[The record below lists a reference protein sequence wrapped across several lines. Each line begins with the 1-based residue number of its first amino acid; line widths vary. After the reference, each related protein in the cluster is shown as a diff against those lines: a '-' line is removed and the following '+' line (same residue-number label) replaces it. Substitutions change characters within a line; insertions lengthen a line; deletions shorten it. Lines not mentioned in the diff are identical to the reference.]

1 MTSPTRRH
9 LLQAAAATTLLPA
22 AVRRALAIPAAR
34 GSGSIQDVQHV
45 VILMQEN
52 RSFDHYFGTLRGV
65 RGFGDRF
72 TIPLPGG
79 QSVWEQHNGRRTVL
93 PYHLDGRSGNA
104 QCALELP
111 HSWPDAQ
118 AAWNGGR
125 MQRWP
130 VFKTDASMAY
140 YREAELPVQFAL
152 ANAFTLCDAYHCS
165 LQGGTNPNR
174 LFLFTGTNDPEG
186 TGGGPVVD
194 NSVDGLGPVEAGF
207 RWTTYA
213 ERLQAAGVSWC
224 VYQDMDDNFGD
235 NPLVTF
241 RTFRAAHAGGG
252 GPLMKGMSSTLQG
265 ASLDGLRRDVLA
277 GRLPQVS
284 WVVAPAEYSEHPG
297 PSTPVQGGWYAEQV
311 LDALTADPAVWS
323 RTVLLLMFDENDAFF
338 DHMPPP
344 AAPSRRA
351 DGSLAGKST
360 VDDRAERHRD
370 GQVYGPGPRVPLWV
384 ISPWS
389 RGGWVNSEV
398 FDHTSVIRFLEARF
412 GVAEPNISPWRRA
425 VFGDL
430 TSCFDFAAPDAQPP
444 ALRPQTKAWADTQR
458 ARQRAQPAIEVP
470 TAARQR
476 LPQQAAGVRPS
487 RALPYRLDVDL
498 RTDAADGA
506 VTLEFIN
513 SGSAGAVFQV
523 YDRLHLDALPR
534 RYTVEAGKRL
544 QDVWQPTASD
554 RTAYD
559 LWLLGPNGFH
569 RRFSGRL
576 QPEPAGPGPDVA
588 LAIEG
593 TQLIFTLRNDGDAAC
608 EFEIRQN
615 SYRRAKLRR
624 AVPAGMAVE
633 WRWDVGVDGHWY
645 DLVVSAA
652 GLERRYAGRVETG
665 RHGISDPAMVLAW
678 PKQRSGPT

>member
-1 MTSPTRRH
+1 MTTASRRRF
-9 LLQAAAATTLLPA
+9 LQAAASTALLPA
-22 AVRRALAIPAAR
+22 AIQRALAIPAAH
-34 GSGSIQDVQHV
+34 GSGSIADVEHV

-72 TIPLPGG
+72 TIPLAGG
-79 QSVWEQHNGRRTVL
+79 KSVWEQSNGRRTVL
-93 PYHLDGRSGNA
+93 PYHLDGSRGNA

-152 ANAFTLCDAYHCS
+152 ANAFTVCDAYHCS
-165 LQGGTNPNR
+165 LHGGTNPNR
-174 LFLFTGTNDPEG
+174 LFLFTGTNDPTG
-186 TGGGPVVD
+186 SGGGPVVD
-194 NSVDGLGPVEAGF
+194 NRVDGLGPVEAGF

-213 ERLQAAGVSWC
+213 ERLEAAGVSWC

-241 RTFRAAHAGGG
+241 RSFRAAHGAEAGKG

-311 LDALTADPAVWS
+311 LDALTDDPAVWS
-323 RTVLLLMFDENDAFF
+323 RTVLLLMYDENDAFF

-344 AAPSRRA
+344 AAPSRRG

-360 VDDRAERHRD
+360 VDDSAERHHG
-370 GQVYGPGPRVPLWV
+370 GQVYGPGPRVPLWA

-412 GVAEPNISPWRRA
+412 GVMEPNISPWRRA

-430 TSCFDFAAPDAQPP
+430 TSCFDFAAADSQPP
-444 ALRPQTKAWADTQR
+444 SLRPQTKAWADSMRASQR
-458 ARQRAQPAIEVP
+458 ALAGIEVP
-470 TAARQR
+470 AAVDQR
-476 LPQQAAGVRPS
+476 LPQQAPGVRPS
-487 RALPYRLDVDL
+487 RALPYRLDVSLRHDL
-498 RTDAADGA
+498 AGGNVALA
-506 VTLEFIN
+506 FAS
-513 SGSAGAVFQV
+513 SGSAAAVFQV
-523 YDRLHLDALPR
+523 YDALHLDALPR

-544 QDVWQPTASD
+544 EDVWRPAQGD
-554 RTAYD
+554 RGAYD
-559 LWLLGPNGFH
+559 LWVLGPSGFH
-569 RRFSGRL
+569 RSFKGRL
-576 QPEPAGPGPDVA
+576 ATTSDVA
-588 LAIEG
+588 LAVDGE
-593 TQLIFTLRNDGDAAC
+593 QLVFTLRNDGDAPCQFDIVQQA
-608 EFEIRQN
+608 
-615 SYRRAKLRR
+615 YRRVSLRR
-624 AVPAGMAVE
+624 EVAVGATVE
-633 WRWDVGVDGHWY
+633 WRWNPADDGHWY
-645 DLVVSAA
+645 DLQISSGAMR
-652 GLERRYAGRVETG
+652 RRYAGRVETG
-665 RHGISDPAMVLAW
+665 RHGISDPAMA
-678 PKQRSGPT
+678 